1 MLGNLKYCRKM
12 MNVEDLEKYQTMRE
26 NKAMLEQL
34 NDKGMEGRKSN
45 GLATIGVLEPTTLK
59 LPDRVH

>member
-1 MLGNLKYCRKM
+1 MLANLKYCRKM

-26 NKAMLEQL
+26 KKVMLQQL

-45 GLATIGVLEPTTLK
+45 GLAITRVLEPTILK
-59 LPDRVH
+59 LPG

>member
-1 MLGNLKYCRKM
+1 M

-26 NKAMLEQL
+26 KKVMLEQL

-45 GLATIGVLEPTTLK
+45 GLATTGVLEPTTLK
-59 LPDRVH
+59 HPGECTEAMGRSGTA

>member
-1 MLGNLKYCRKM
+1 

-26 NKAMLEQL
+26 KKVMLQQL

-45 GLATIGVLEPTTLK
+45 GLAITRVLEPTILK
-59 LPDRVH
+59 LPG